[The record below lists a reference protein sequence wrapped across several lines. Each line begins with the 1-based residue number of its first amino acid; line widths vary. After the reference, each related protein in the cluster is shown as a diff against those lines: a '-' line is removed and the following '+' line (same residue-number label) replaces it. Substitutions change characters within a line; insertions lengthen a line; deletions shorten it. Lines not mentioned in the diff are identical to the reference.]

1 MSLKRI
7 GKVVN
12 IYGLEGD
19 LKVISN
25 SNSTLNRFQVG
36 KKVYINNEEYE
47 IDHVRMKPGCIIL
60 HLANLID
67 PNISEKLIEKDIM
80 QDIELK
86 KGEFFLDD
94 IIGFEV
100 FSKEKLLG
108 KILDYKEINDLIY
121 FDVEGKLIPY
131 IKKTFIEKID
141 FDNKIIYV
149 TPLGEETLL

>member
-1 MSLKRI
+1 MGLKRI
-7 GKVVN
+7 GKIVN
-12 IYGLEGD
+12 IFGLDGD
-19 LKVISN
+19 LKVIST
-25 SNSTLNRFQVG
+25 SNSTLNRFKTG

-47 IDHVRMKPGCIIL
+47 IDRVRMKQGCIIL
-60 HLANLID
+60 HLVNLID
-67 PNISEKLIEKDIM
+67 PNISEMLIGKDIM

-94 IIGFEV
+94 VIGFEV
-100 FSKEKLLG
+100 YSKDKLLG

-141 FDNKIIYV
+141 FDNKIMYV
-149 TPLGEETLL
+149 TALGEETLL